1 MDGNEI
7 LKQIT
12 FRIYKERPAI
22 RSNMRTNYR
31 IERVC
36 GDLLCDLWFLTTGC
50 RHDAQGGCV
59 MCNYGKN
66 TGEIDE
72 ERILYDLRQIVTRF
86 PFEFGD
92 FLLTSSGSL
101 LDEREVPD
109 RMREKL
115 LLVLKDIRA
124 KRVIVETRAD
134 TVTEAGLEFVKRL
147 LPDSEKYIEIGVE
160 SSNNWILK
168 HCINKGTDFQTFQKA
183 VEQIHGKGIFV
194 TANIGI
200 GAPFM
205 SERAAV
211 RYAVR
216 SIQDVLEAGADSVV
230 VFPYHVKHGT
240 LLDVMYREGMYQPV
254 SLWSLV
260 EVLNHFTGKELLKI
274 QISWYKD
281 YFGEENSYIY
291 RSPVSCPECQE
302 YVMRELDYY
311 RDRQDHDRIRKLSES
326 ACQCREEWKGRLVK
340 EADSIQIDA
349 AEEMYRKLS
358 RLYEIDEETT
368 EKELYK
374 MRQDYARDGIFN

>member
-1 MDGNEI
+1 MDSNEI

-12 FRIYKERPAI
+12 CRIYQERPAI
-22 RSNMRTNYR
+22 PSNMRTNYR

-66 TGEIDE
+66 TGRIDE
-72 ERILYDLRQIVTRF
+72 EQILCDLQNIAARF

-109 RMREKL
+109 RMRERL

-134 TVTEAGLEFVKRL
+134 TVTDTGLEFVRRL
-147 LPDSEKYIEIGVE
+147 IPDAEKYIEIGVE
-160 SSNNWILK
+160 SSNDWILK
-168 HCINKGTDFQTFQKA
+168 HCINKGTDFGTFQKA
-183 VEQIHGKGIFV
+183 AEQIHDKGILV

-216 SIQDVLEAGADSVV
+216 SIQDVLQTGADSVV

-240 LLDVMYREGMYQPV
+240 ILDVMYRQGMYQPV

-260 EVLNHFTGKELLKI
+260 EVLNQFTEKELSKI

-281 YFGEENSYIY
+281 YFGEEKSYIY

-311 RDRQDHDRIRKLSES
+311 RDRQEYDRIKKLSETP
-326 ACQCREEWKGRLVK
+326 CRCREEWKSRLA
-340 EADSIQIDA
+340 EQADTIQIDMV
-349 AEEMYRKLS
+349 EELYCKLAQ
-358 RLYEIDEETT
+358 LYAIDEETM

-374 MRQDYARDGIFN
+374 MRQDYARDGM